1 MAFIDSQCLNDWD
14 DFISELHFIDMEI
27 ETQSRMKLK
36 HRFPHSHIC
45 QIFHVLEPTVLPYLH
60 LFVIPG
66 YISSFDFDWV
76 LTWDAILDSPLTYS
90 CPFNPSLFTVSR
102 FIVVFFLCYVLNLV
116 WHWGLHI
123 SMSCYLLTPPPP
135 TPRIRTQQGSEML
148 QSRVRNAFHLPG
160 VEQVEWWPAR
170 LQITRVHSTLGPPR
184 RVINALEALR
194 PAVCS

>member
-102 FIVVFFLCYVLNLV
+102 FLVVFFLCYVLNLV

-135 TPRIRTQQGSEML
+135 PQGSEHNKDQKCCRAGLEMPSTCL
-148 QSRVRNAFHLPG
+148 GLSRWNGDQQGCKLPG
-160 VEQVEWWPAR
+160 C
-170 LQITRVHSTLGPPR
+170 TRP
-184 RVINALEALR
+184 
-194 PAVCS
+194 